1 MATANGEHLDSDTLE
16 NLKERLETTRA
27 HKETTQVRPTCFMH
41 GQCQVV
47 RQSGSQSRIEFLDT
61 MNALSATLL
70 PRIGVYLLVEFAQL
84 GRRGM
89 YGHLVIDMA

>member
-1 MATANGEHLDSDTLE
+1 MGSTSTAILLRISRNDWKRRGHIRKPLRYVQHVSCMG
-16 NLKERLETTRA
+16 N
-27 HKETTQVRPTCFMH
+27 
-41 GQCQVV
+41 V
-47 RQSGSQSRIEFLDT
+47 RQSGSQASGSQSRIEFLDT